1 MEDST
6 IELVGQVFA
15 YSGVGLVILMT
26 GFFVVDVLTP
36 GNLGKQLMDGNPN
49 ASVLVGATLASLGLV
64 LWFAIFFTGAG
75 WDGLDECAIFG
86 AVGVIIQG
94 IGFFVLDLVT
104 PGKLGQE
111 LMQDTY
117 HRGTTVSAS
126 LQFAVALIVSA
137 SLT

>member
-1 MEDST
+1 MQDST

-15 YSGVGLVILMT
+15 YSGIGLVILMS
-26 GFFVVDVLTP
+26 GYFVIDALTP
-36 GNLGKQLMDGNPN
+36 GNLGKQLMEGNPN
-49 ASVLVGATLASLGLV
+49 ASVLVGATLVSLGLV

-75 WDGLDECAIFG
+75 WDGLDDCLIFG
-86 AVGVIIQG
+86 VVGVALQG
-94 IGFFVLDLVT
+94 IGFLILDLVT

-111 LMQDTY
+111 LMQSTY
-117 HRGTTVSAS
+117 HRGTTVSAA

>member
-1 MEDST
+1 VEDST

-26 GFFVVDVLTP
+26 GFFVIDVLTP

-64 LWFAIFFTGAG
+64 LWFAIYFTGAG

-86 AVGVIIQG
+86 VVGVIIQG

-104 PGKLGQE
+104 PGKLGKE
-111 LMQDTY
+111 LMQETY

>member
-1 MEDST
+1 VEDST

-15 YSGVGLVILMT
+15 YSGVGLVILMA

-36 GNLGKQLMDGNPN
+36 GNLGKQLMEGNPN
-49 ASVLVGATLASLGLV
+49 AAVLVGATLASLGLV
-64 LWFAIFFTGAG
+64 LWFAIYFTGAG

-86 AVGVIIQG
+86 IVGVIIQG

-104 PGKLGQE
+104 PGKLGQV
-111 LMQDTY
+111 LMQNTY

>member
-15 YSGVGLVILMT
+15 YSGVGLAILVA
-26 GFFVVDVLTP
+26 GFFVIDALTP
-36 GNLGKQLMDGNPN
+36 GKLGQQLMDGNPN
-49 ASVLVGATLASLGLV
+49 ASVLVAATMASLGLV

-111 LMQDTY
+111 LMQDTD

>member
-15 YSGVGLVILMT
+15 YSGVGLAILVA
-26 GFFVVDVLTP
+26 GFFVIDALTP
-36 GNLGKQLMDGNPN
+36 GKLGQQLMDGNPN
-49 ASVLVGATLASLGLV
+49 ASVLVAATMASLGIV

-75 WDGLDECAIFG
+75 WDGLDECLIFG
-86 AVGVIIQG
+86 VVGVALQG
-94 IGFFVLDLVT
+94 IGFLILDLIT

-111 LMQDTY
+111 LMQTTY
-117 HRGTTVSAS
+117 HRGTTVSAA
-126 LQFAVALIVSA
+126 LQFASALIVSA